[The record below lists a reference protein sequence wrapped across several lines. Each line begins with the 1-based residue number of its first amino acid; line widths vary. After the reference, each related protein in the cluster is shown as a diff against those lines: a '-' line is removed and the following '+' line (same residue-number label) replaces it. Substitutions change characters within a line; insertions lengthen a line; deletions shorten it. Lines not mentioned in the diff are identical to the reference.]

1 MYATVFCL
9 HYRHEWN
16 IIKTLKE
23 DKDVE
28 YKKKSDLKVECIASQ
43 DDFEFFGVTLDDVLD
58 RTPQGFNFLKRLK
71 ELCAMTQNVTW
82 TNVAYTLNIGMLSDE
97 RVSFEF
103 SECIDDYIAGLKN
116 SLMAADEQTK
126 GPLEDFIKVLENSDE
141 ETGRRLV
148 SRFENNIRNERK

>member
-1 MYATVFCL
+1 
-9 HYRHEWN
+9 
-16 IIKTLKE
+16 
-23 DKDVE
+23 
-28 YKKKSDLKVECIASQ
+28 
-43 DDFEFFGVTLDDVLD
+43 
-58 RTPQGFNFLKRLK
+58 
-71 ELCAMTQNVTW
+71 
-82 TNVAYTLNIGMLSDE
+82 MLSDE

-116 SLMAADEQTK
+116 SLMVADEQTK